1 MRQLFQDRHLM
12 TTAQPCRAP
21 RLGPAWE
28 GSKPQHVEEG
38 CGTEVGGVQLRPQPK
53 TQIDPFTAKQP
64 SQPS

>member
-1 MRQLFQDRHLM
+1 MRRLFQDRHLM

-38 CGTEVGGVQLRPQPK
+38 HGTEAGGVQLRPRAK
-53 TQIDPFTAKQP
+53 TQTNPFTAKHPPQA
-64 SQPS
+64 S